1 MGRFERLF
9 EMLPDNVESVLVTSD
24 VNRRYF
30 TGMKSSAGTV
40 LAFRNKAY
48 LLIDFRYIEKARETV
63 KTAEVLET
71 KELYKEISALLR
83 QEGVKNL
90 AIESM
95 DVTVSRLN
103 LMKKHLKCVDIIET
117 DTLSNTINKLRAV
130 KDDEELEYIRK
141 AQEIAESAFE
151 DILCF
156 IKEGVTEREIA
167 LELDRLM
174 LEKGAEGIS
183 FDTIVL
189 AGENTSMPHGV
200 PSDKKVKKGEFVLM
214 DFGAVYNG
222 YHSDMTR
229 TVCVGEPDAKMTE
242 IYNIVLTAQEK
253 AIAAAKAGVTGSE
266 LDAVARRHI
275 CDAGYGEYF
284 GHSLGHGVGLE
295 IHEQPNAAPRYDKKL
310 EKGAVVTIE
319 PGIYIAGKFGVRIE
333 DFVILTEN
341 GCINLTKC
349 AKNIISL

>member
-9 EMLPDNVESVLVTSD
+9 ELLPDNVESVLITSD
-24 VNRRYF
+24 INRRYF

-40 LAFRNKAY
+40 LAFRNNAY

-63 KTAEVLET
+63 KTAEVIET

-90 AIESM
+90 AIEAM

-103 LMKKHLKCVDIIET
+103 VMKKHLKCVDIIET
-117 DTLSNTINKLRAV
+117 DVLSNSINKLRMI
-130 KDDEELEYIRK
+130 KDEEEMEYIRK
-141 AQEIAESAFE
+141 AQEIAESAFD
-151 DILCF
+151 DILGF

-183 FDTIVL
+183 FDTIAL

-229 TVCVGEPDAKMTE
+229 TVCVGTPDEEMEK

-253 AIAAAKAGVTGSE
+253 AIAAAKAGISGKE
-266 LDAVARRHI
+266 LDGIARRHI

-295 IHEQPNAAPRYDKKL
+295 IHEQPNAAPSYEKNL
-310 EKGAVVTIE
+310 EKGTVITIE

-341 GCINLTKC
+341 GCINLTKS

>member
-9 EMLPDNVESVLVTSD
+9 EMLPDNVESVLITSD

-63 KTAEVLET
+63 KTAEVIET

-83 QEGVKNL
+83 QDGVKNL
-90 AIESM
+90 AIEAM

-117 DTLSNTINKLRAV
+117 DTLSNAINKLRSV
-130 KDDEELEYIRK
+130 KDEEELEYIRK

-151 DILCF
+151 DILSF

-183 FDTIVL
+183 FDTIAL

-200 PSDKKVKKGEFVLM
+200 PSDKKVEKGEFVLM

-229 TVCVGEPDAKMTE
+229 TVCVGEPDAEMTE

-253 AIAAAKAGVTGSE
+253 AIAAAKAGITGAE

-310 EKGAVVTIE
+310 EKGAIVTIE
-319 PGIYIAGKFGVRIE
+319 PGVYIAGKFGVRIE

>member
-9 EMLPDNVESVLVTSD
+9 ELLPDNVESVLITSD
-24 VNRRYF
+24 INRRYF

-63 KTAEVLET
+63 KTAEVIET

-90 AIESM
+90 AIEAM

-103 LMKKHLKCVDIIET
+103 VMKKHLKCVDIIET
-117 DTLSNTINKLRAV
+117 DVLSNSINKLRMI
-130 KDDEELEYIRK
+130 KDEEEMEYIRK
-141 AQEIAESAFE
+141 AQEIAESAFD
-151 DILCF
+151 DILGF

-183 FDTIVL
+183 FDTIAL

-229 TVCVGEPDAKMTE
+229 TVCVGTPDEEMEK

-253 AIAAAKAGVTGSE
+253 AIAAAKAGISGKE
-266 LDAVARRHI
+266 LDGIARRHI

-295 IHEQPNAAPRYDKKL
+295 IHEQPNAAPSYEKNL
-310 EKGAVVTIE
+310 EKGAVITIE

-341 GCINLTKC
+341 GCINLTKS

>member
-1 MGRFERLF
+1 MGRFEKLF
-9 EMLPDNVESVLVTSD
+9 EMLPDNVESTLITSD

-63 KTAEVLET
+63 KTAEVIES
-71 KELYKEISALLR
+71 KELYKEISAILR

-90 AIESM
+90 AIEAM
-95 DVTVSRLN
+95 DITVSRLN
-103 LMKKHLKCVDIIET
+103 MMKKHLKCVDIIET
-117 DTLSNTINKLRAV
+117 DTLSNAINKLRSV
-130 KDDEELEYIRK
+130 KDEEEIGYIRK
-141 AQEIAESAFE
+141 AQEIAEAAFDE
-151 DILCF
+151 ILGF
-156 IKEGVTEREIA
+156 IREGVTEREIA

-183 FDTIVL
+183 FDTIAL

-200 PSDKKVKKGEFVLM
+200 PSDKKVQKGEFVLM
-214 DFGAVYNG
+214 DFGAVCNG

-229 TVCVGEPDAKMTE
+229 TVCVGEPDEEMKK
-242 IYNIVLTAQEK
+242 IYNIVLSAQEK
-253 AIAAAKAGVTGSE
+253 AISAAKAGISGKE
-266 LDAVARRHI
+266 LDGVARRHI
-275 CDAGYGEYF
+275 CDEGYGECF

-295 IHEQPNAAPRYDKKL
+295 IHEQPNAAHSCDKKL
-310 EKGAVVTIE
+310 NEGTVITIE

-341 GCINLTKC
+341 GCINLTKS
-349 AKNIISL
+349 AKNIITL

>member
-9 EMLPDNVESVLVTSD
+9 ELLPDNVESVLITSD
-24 VNRRYF
+24 INRRYF

-63 KTAEVLET
+63 KTAEVIET

-90 AIESM
+90 AIEAM

-103 LMKKHLKCVDIIET
+103 VMKKHLKCVDIIET
-117 DTLSNTINKLRAV
+117 DVLSNSINKLRMI
-130 KDDEELEYIRK
+130 KDEEEMEYIRK
-141 AQEIAESAFE
+141 AQEIAESAFD
-151 DILCF
+151 DILGF

-183 FDTIVL
+183 FDTIAL

-200 PSDKKVKKGEFVLM
+200 PTDKKVKKGEFVLM

-229 TVCVGEPDAKMTE
+229 TVCVGTPDEEMEK

-253 AIAAAKAGVTGSE
+253 AIAAAKAGISGKE
-266 LDAVARRHI
+266 LDGIARRHI

-295 IHEQPNAAPRYDKKL
+295 IHEQPNAAPSYEKNL
-310 EKGAVVTIE
+310 EKGTVITIE

-341 GCINLTKC
+341 GCINLTKS

>member
-9 EMLPDNVESVLVTSD
+9 ELLPDNVESVLITSD
-24 VNRRYF
+24 INRRYF

-63 KTAEVLET
+63 KTAQVIET

-90 AIESM
+90 AIEAM

-103 LMKKHLKCVDIIET
+103 VMKKHLKCVDIIET
-117 DTLSNTINKLRAV
+117 DVLSNSINKLRMI
-130 KDDEELEYIRK
+130 KDEEEMEYIRK
-141 AQEIAESAFE
+141 AQEIAESAFD
-151 DILCF
+151 DILGF

-183 FDTIVL
+183 FDTIAL

-200 PSDKKVKKGEFVLM
+200 PSDKKVKNGEFVLM

-229 TVCVGEPDAKMTE
+229 TVCVGTPDEEMEK

-253 AIAAAKAGVTGSE
+253 AIAAAKAGISGKE
-266 LDAVARRHI
+266 LDGIARRHI

-295 IHEQPNAAPRYDKKL
+295 IHEQPNAAPSYEKNL
-310 EKGAVVTIE
+310 EKGTVITIE

-341 GCINLTKC
+341 GCINLTKS

>member
-9 EMLPDNVESVLVTSD
+9 ELLPDNVESVLITSD
-24 VNRRYF
+24 INRRYF

-63 KTAEVLET
+63 KTAEVIET
-71 KELYKEISALLR
+71 KELYKEFSALLR

-90 AIESM
+90 AIEAM

-103 LMKKHLKCVDIIET
+103 VMKKHLKCVDIIET
-117 DTLSNTINKLRAV
+117 DVLSNSINKLRMI
-130 KDDEELEYIRK
+130 KDEEEMEYIRK
-141 AQEIAESAFE
+141 AQEIAESAFD
-151 DILCF
+151 DILGF

-183 FDTIVL
+183 FDTIAL

-200 PSDKKVKKGEFVLM
+200 PSDKKVKNGEFVLM

-229 TVCVGEPDAKMTE
+229 TVCVGTPDEEMEK

-253 AIAAAKAGVTGSE
+253 AIAAAKAGISGKE
-266 LDAVARRHI
+266 LDGIARRHI

-295 IHEQPNAAPRYDKKL
+295 IHEQPNAAPSYEKNL
-310 EKGAVVTIE
+310 EKGTVITIE

-341 GCINLTKC
+341 GCINLTKS

>member
-9 EMLPDNVESVLVTSD
+9 ELLPDNVESVLITSD
-24 VNRRYF
+24 INRRYF

-63 KTAEVLET
+63 KTAEVIET

-90 AIESM
+90 AIEAM

-103 LMKKHLKCVDIIET
+103 VMKKHLKCVDIIET
-117 DTLSNTINKLRAV
+117 DVLSNTINKLRMI
-130 KDDEELEYIRK
+130 KDEEEMEYIRK
-141 AQEIAESAFE
+141 AQEIAESAFD
-151 DILCF
+151 DILGF

-183 FDTIVL
+183 FDTIAL

-229 TVCVGEPDAKMTE
+229 TVCVGIPDEEMEK

-253 AIAAAKAGVTGSE
+253 AIAAAKAGISGKE
-266 LDAVARRHI
+266 LDGIARRHI

-295 IHEQPNAAPRYDKKL
+295 IHEQPNAAPSYEKNL
-310 EKGAVVTIE
+310 EKGTVITIE

-341 GCINLTKC
+341 GCINLTKS

>member
-9 EMLPDNVESVLVTSD
+9 ELLPDNVESVLITSD
-24 VNRRYF
+24 INRRYF

-63 KTAEVLET
+63 KTAEVIET

-90 AIESM
+90 AIEAM

-103 LMKKHLKCVDIIET
+103 VMKKHLKCVDIIET
-117 DTLSNTINKLRAV
+117 DVLSNSINKLRMI
-130 KDDEELEYIRK
+130 KDEEEMEYIRK
-141 AQEIAESAFE
+141 AQEIAESAFD
-151 DILCF
+151 DILGF

-183 FDTIVL
+183 FDTIAL

-229 TVCVGEPDAKMTE
+229 TVCFGTPDEEMEK

-253 AIAAAKAGVTGSE
+253 AIAAAKAGISGKE
-266 LDAVARRHI
+266 LDGIARRHI

-295 IHEQPNAAPRYDKKL
+295 IHEQPNAAPSYEKNL
-310 EKGAVVTIE
+310 EKGTVITIE

-341 GCINLTKC
+341 GCINLTKS

>member
-9 EMLPDNVESVLVTSD
+9 ELLPDNVESVLITSD
-24 VNRRYF
+24 INRRYF

-63 KTAEVLET
+63 KTAEVIET

-90 AIESM
+90 AIEAM

-103 LMKKHLKCVDIIET
+103 VMKKHLKCVDIIET
-117 DTLSNTINKLRAV
+117 DVLSNSINKLRMI
-130 KDDEELEYIRK
+130 KDEEEMEYIRK
-141 AQEIAESAFE
+141 AQEIAESAFD
-151 DILCF
+151 DILDF

-183 FDTIVL
+183 FDTIAL

-229 TVCVGEPDAKMTE
+229 TVCVGTPDEEME
-242 IYNIVLTAQEK
+242 RIYNIVLTAQEK
-253 AIAAAKAGVTGSE
+253 AIAAAKAGISGKE
-266 LDAVARRHI
+266 LDGIARRHI

-295 IHEQPNAAPRYDKKL
+295 IHEQPNAAPSYEKNL
-310 EKGAVVTIE
+310 EKGAVITIE

-341 GCINLTKC
+341 GCINLTKS